1 MADYFHSALRGNQI
15 HESRIK
21 VLPTGTPF
29 PVPEWE
35 GQFLAIGKNLYYS
48 ILQNNALTWFQ
59 PVAFN
64 SPTLPAN
71 VVIFESGLQ
80 NPPLPR
86 SGGGRVYA
94 NSQTQDI
101 WYLSG
106 GQWLKLGASKTFD
119 IISGRSIEDWRGNY
133 FGLLNPSDPAQ
144 DNCLLI
150 KKWQP
155 STKYYLVMQTP
166 TMLSLGGSDDNLYYF
181 ELWKNSQKTI
191 LSTHV
196 QSQESTATIDTAS
209 PAFTSAVVSDAFRLG
224 LYIRRNSTKLYLNFT
239 FNLDTRLIAVRGI
252 ANVSSGY

>member
-1 MADYFHSALRGNQI
+1 MADYFHSALRGSQI

-21 VLPTGTPF
+21 VLPAGTSF

-35 GQFLAIGKNLYYS
+35 GQFLAVGKNLYYS
-48 ILQNNALTWFQ
+48 LLQNGTLTWIQ

-71 VVIFESGLQ
+71 VVIFESGFQ
-80 NPPLPR
+80 NPPSPR
-86 SGGGRVYA
+86 SGGGRIYA

-101 WYLSG
+101 WYLSQS
-106 GQWLKLGASKTFD
+106 QWVRLGTGSKTFD
-119 IISGRSIEDWRGNY
+119 IISGRSEGNY
-133 FGLLNPSDPAQ
+133 FGLLNPSDSTQ
-144 DNCLLI
+144 DNCLFI
-150 KKWQP
+150 KKWQA
-155 STKYYLVMQTP
+155 STKYYLAIQTP

-181 ELWKNSQKTI
+181 ELWKNNQKTI

-196 QSQESTATIDTAS
+196 QSQESIATIDTAL
-209 PAFTSAVVSDAFRLG
+209 PVFTSAVVSDIFRLG

-252 ANVSSGY
+252 ADISYGYY